1 MKKAG
6 IHMNKT
12 VQRGISLLLAAVLVV
27 AIFAGCGK
35 SNKEKE
41 VSITAA
47 EGGRG
52 KKPF

>member
-1 MKKAG
+1 MA
-6 IHMNKT
+6 KT
-12 VQRGISLLLAAVLVV
+12 FKRVISLLLASVLVV

-47 EGGRG
+47 DGGRG